1 MRVHYNPPGI
11 CAADMRIDAL
21 VESLSQPFPERESCA
36 ADDRLPVLI
45 YRICRY
51 IGVSPA
57 DAS

>member
-1 MRVHYNPPGI
+1 
-11 CAADMRIDAL
+11 MRIDAL